1 MLLALGFA
9 YSPCFFKKIGQP
21 RQLFHLFLSFQR
33 HIITIFTTNKC
44 EKCPSSIWCRDS
56 NSRPLEH
63 ESPPITTR
71 PGLTPKLYVNFVIKL
86 ESKWMVCLRG
96 NTHCYAALIYLPMPI
111 KYFFSSILYE
121 GQRTTRV
128 VLKRRHCFVSL
139 GHRPL

>member
-71 PGLTPKLYVNFVIKL
+71 PGLKLNIFSV
-86 ESKWMVCLRG
+86 R
-96 NTHCYAALIYLPMPI
+96 PMPVLPHGDST
-111 KYFFSSILYE
+111 SSGDL
-121 GQRTTRV
+121 
-128 VLKRRHCFVSL
+128 LVSCSDESNQVKQEIS
-139 GHRPL
+139 